1 MASNS
6 PAGYSG
12 TQILLHWIIAAL
24 VLFQVFF
31 FGEGMEHAYHALLK
45 GKEANPSDML
55 EANIH
60 VYAGFAVLALAVLR
74 VIIRWTRG
82 VPGAPAGQSGIKLWI
97 AAATQFILYAIIF
110 VMPVTGAMAW
120 FLGYATVGELHTYG
134 EWLIIAAV
142 LVHLAGALMQHYVA
156 KTNVL
161 VRMMKPEARHV
172 S

>member
-1 MASNS
+1 MASKS
-6 PAGYSG
+6 PAGYSS

-31 FGEGMEHAYHALLK
+31 GDGMAHAYLALHK
-45 GKEANPSDML
+45 GKEASPGDLL

-60 VYAGFAVLALAVLR
+60 MYIGITILALAVLR

-82 VPGAPAGQSGIKLWI
+82 VPDAPAGQSRIKLWI

-120 FLGYATVGELHTYG
+120 FLGYATVGELHSYG

-142 LVHLAGALMQHYVA
+142 LVHLAGALIQHYAA

-161 VRMMKPEARHV
+161 VRMMKPEPRRAG
-172 S
+172 

>member
-1 MASNS
+1 MTSNS

-24 VLFQVFF
+24 VLFQVF

-82 VPGAPAGQSGIKLWI
+82 VPGAPAGQSGIKHWI
-97 AAATQFILYAIIF
+97 ASATHFILYAIIF

-120 FLGYATVGELHTYG
+120 YLGYATVGELHTYG

-161 VRMMKPEARHV
+161 VRMMKPEARHA